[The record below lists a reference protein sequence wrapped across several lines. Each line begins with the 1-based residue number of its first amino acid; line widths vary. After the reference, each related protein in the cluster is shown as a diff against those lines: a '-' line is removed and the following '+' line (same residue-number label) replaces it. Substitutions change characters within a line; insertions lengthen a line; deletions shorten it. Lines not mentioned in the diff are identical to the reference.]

1 MIQNTNLNAQE
12 EEKQDGPP
20 STDSTQ
26 IEVKNIP
33 KNKHRKNLK
42 MKAYCS
48 KCYQFFQNGPQ
59 SKICQDHLKKDCSK
73 VSCLKKQSINCIRK
87 FPNINSANRHT
98 HCLKQKD
105 IINWPQD
112 CDIQLQHHFLEKKR
126 GNDKNSDEI
135 LEKER
140 KSMKVN
146 IEVNNKEKEESSQNQ
161 FKSSFNVLGIID
173 GVDNINFR
181 DEPED
186 FEINQIFGAL
196 HEQTHDMNI
205 IKHINMVNQNS
216 SITSND
222 YFQDNNKKEDS
233 FADDRKEI
241 KDDDS
246 VEQLYEMIQKRTN
259 IPTLIKNKLIKAFKM
274 KGIYN
279 VRTFKLYLKENYQN
293 FVKDFKKVTSQ
304 IEGVSYYLNTLFQI
318 NKK

>member
-1 MIQNTNLNAQE
+1 MIINTNFNAHE
-12 EEKQDGPP
+12 EEKAEPLP
-20 STDSTQ
+20 SNDSTE
-26 IEVKNIP
+26 IEVKSIP

-48 KCYQFFQNGPQ
+48 KCYQFFQNGPH

-73 VSCLKKQSINCIRK
+73 VSCQKKQSSDCIRK
-87 FPNINSANRHT
+87 FANINSANRHT

-105 IINWPQD
+105 VSNWNPE
-112 CDIQLQHHFLEKKR
+112 CDIQLQTSFLEKKR
-126 GNDKNSDEI
+126 GSDEDSDEM

-146 IEVNNKEKEESSQNQ
+146 IDSKEKKEDTSQNQ
-161 FKSSFNVLGIID
+161 FKSSYNVLGIID

-196 HEQTHDMNI
+196 HDHSHDMNI
-205 IKHINMVNQNS
+205 KNINMINQNS

-222 YFQDNNKKEDS
+222 YFQEDNKKEDT
-233 FADDRKEI
+233 FADDRKELN
-241 KDDDS
+241 DDDS
-246 VEQLYEMIQKRTN
+246 VDKLYDIIQKRTN
-259 IPTLIKNKLIKAFKM
+259 IPTMIKNKLIKAFKS

-279 VRTFKLYLKENYQN
+279 VRTFKLYLSENYQN
-293 FVKDFKKVTSQ
+293 FVDDFKKITSQ
-304 IEGVSYYLNTLFQI
+304 IEGVSYYINTLFKI